1 MIRLADPTTWDT
13 IIGTGGW
20 VGTAGVIAFITK
32 QLVDS
37 WLARRADKRADQTA
51 EKSGELGEIAAGVGN
66 ASTVN
71 AIMVKSVETL
81 AAENERL
88 QARVVHQD
96 AVIAGKDEIIAGKDA
111 QIAERDAT
119 VEKLKADLV
128 EWVSRGQQY
137 VDQITNYQKLLRE
150 QEGEVH

>member
-1 MIRLADPTTWDT
+1 MIAIAAEPTTWDT

-20 VGTAGVIAFITK
+20 IGTLGILAFIAK

-37 WLARRADKRADQTA
+37 WVARRADKRAEKEA
-51 EKSGELGEIAAGVGN
+51 EEKSELGELTAGVGN

-88 QARVVHQD
+88 QHRVAHLESVVSDRDQ
-96 AVIAGKDEIIAGKDA
+96 K
-111 QIAERDAT
+111 IAERDKT
-119 VEKLKADLV
+119 IEQLK
-128 EWVSRGQQY
+128 ER
-137 VDQITNYQKLLRE
+137 VDQLVSTGQALSLEITNYQKLLRD
-150 QEGEVH
+150 QEEGVD